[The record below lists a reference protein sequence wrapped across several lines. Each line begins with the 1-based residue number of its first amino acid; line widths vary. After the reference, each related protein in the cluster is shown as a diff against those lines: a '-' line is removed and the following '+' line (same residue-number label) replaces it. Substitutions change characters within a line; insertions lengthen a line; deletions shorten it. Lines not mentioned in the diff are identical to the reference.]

1 MHLALPRILATALL
15 IAAVPM
21 AAFAQQTDSKGGTPT
36 DAGFVTN
43 ASGAGLAEI
52 EAGKLAETNAGSD
65 KVKAF
70 ARQIVA
76 DHTKAGEEL
85 KSLAAGD
92 RGYATAESPPPANQ
106 KDIDALKM
114 LNGAAFDK
122 EFAKVMVA
130 DHQKA
135 VAIFEVEAQKGS
147 NKELKAFATK
157 TLPTLKEHLKMAR
170 ALNTAK

>member
-1 MHLALPRILATALL
+1 MSRTLPRLMATAFLV
-15 IAAVPM
+15 AAMPM
-21 AAFAQQTDSKGGTPT
+21 AAFAQHTDSKGGTPT

-43 ASGAGLAEI
+43 ASGAGAAEI
-52 EAGKLAETNAGSD
+52 EAGQLAETNAGSD

-92 RGYATAESPPPANQ
+92 RGYALADSPPPASQ
-106 KDIDALKM
+106 KDINALKM

-135 VAIFEVEAQKGS
+135 VAMFEVEAEKGS
-147 NKELKAFATK
+147 NKELQAFATK

-170 ALNTAK
+170 ALNGGK

>member
-1 MHLALPRILATALL
+1 MRLALPHMLTTAFLV
-15 IAAVPM
+15 AAMPM
-21 AAFAQQTDSKGGTPT
+21 AAFAQHTDSKGGTPT

-43 ASGAGLAEI
+43 ASGANLAEI
-52 EAGKLAETNAGSD
+52 EAAKLANTNAGSD
-65 KVKAF
+65 KVKTYASH
-70 ARQIVA
+70 IIA

-85 KSLAAGD
+85 KTLAAGD

-130 DHQKA
+130 DHEKA
-135 VAIFEVEAQKGS
+135 IAIFEVEAQKGS
-147 NKELKAFATK
+147 NKDLQAFAAK
-157 TLPTLKEHLKMAR
+157 TLPTLKDHLKMAR
-170 ALNTAK
+170 ALNSGK

>member
-1 MHLALPRILATALL
+1 MSRTLPRLMATAFLV
-15 IAAVPM
+15 AAMPM
-21 AAFAQQTDSKGGTPT
+21 AAFAQHTDSKGGTPT

-43 ASGAGLAEI
+43 ASGAGAAEI
-52 EAGKLAETNAGSD
+52 EAGQLAETNAGSD

-92 RGYATAESPPPANQ
+92 RGYALAESPPPANQ
-106 KDIDALKM
+106 KDIDALQM
-114 LNGAAFDK
+114 LHGAAFDK

-135 VAIFEVEAQKGS
+135 VAIFEVEAEKGS
-147 NKELKAFATK
+147 NKELQAFATK

-170 ALNTAK
+170 ALNTGK

>member
-1 MHLALPRILATALL
+1 MHRTVPRILATAFL
-15 IAAVPM
+15 AAALPM
-21 AAFAQQTDSKGGTPT
+21 AALAQHTDSKGGTPT

-52 EAGKLAETNAGSD
+52 EAAKLADTNAGSD
-65 KVKAF
+65 KVKTF
-70 ARQIVA
+70 AHHIIA

-85 KSLAAGD
+85 KTLAAGD

-135 VAIFEVEAQKGS
+135 VAIFEVEVEKGS
-147 NKELKAFATK
+147 NKDLQAFAKK

-170 ALNTAK
+170 ALNTGK

>member
-1 MHLALPRILATALL
+1 MSRTLPRLMATAF
-15 IAAVPM
+15 IVAAMPL
-21 AAFAQQTDSKGGTPT
+21 AALAQHTDSKGGTPT

-52 EAGKLAETNAGSD
+52 EAAKLADTNAGSD
-65 KVKAF
+65 KVKTF
-70 ARQIVA
+70 ARQLVA
-76 DHTKAGEEL
+76 DHTKANEEL

-92 RGYATAESPPPANQ
+92 RGYATAESPPPADQ
-106 KDIDALKM
+106 KDINALKM

-135 VAIFEVEAQKGS
+135 VAIFEVEVEKGS
-147 NKELKAFATK
+147 NKDLQAFASK

-170 ALNTAK
+170 ALNTGK